1 MEFFSGVYT
10 AINTSL
16 CKNARIFSLFIKI
29 YLIKLYLNLFYKF
42 GNSHEQLMNKV
53 MYLIK

>member
-16 CKNARIFSLFIKI
+16 CKNARIFSLFIETLFNKI
-29 YLIKLYLNLFYKF
+29 IFEFIL
-42 GNSHEQLMNKV
+42 
-53 MYLIK
+53 